1 MSKLDDLKFVAYA
14 KACGLPEPQR
24 EVLFHSTR
32 KWRFDYAWPN
42 LRVAL
47 EVEGGIWTGG
57 AHGRGTGISRDIEK
71 YNYATAMGWA
81 VLRTTPSKLSTGETI
96 AFLKATMANQATKV
110 QSNTTPTEIP

>member
-1 MSKLDDLKFVAYA
+1 MTSLEEKTFIAYA

-24 EVLFHSTR
+24 EVRFHSTR
-32 KWRFDYAWPN
+32 KWRFDFAWPSMR
-42 LRVAL
+42 LAL

-81 VLRTTPSKLSTGETI
+81 IIRTTPSKLSTGETI
-96 AFLKATMANQATKV
+96 AFLKATMATQIAKV
-110 QSNTTPTEIP
+110 TSNPTPNEIP